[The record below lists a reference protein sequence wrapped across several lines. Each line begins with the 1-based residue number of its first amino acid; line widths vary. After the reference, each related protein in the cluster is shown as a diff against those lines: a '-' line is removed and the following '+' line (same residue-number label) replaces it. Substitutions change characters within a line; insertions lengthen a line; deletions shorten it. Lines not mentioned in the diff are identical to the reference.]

1 VENTNT
7 AQVATPAPA
16 PATTT
21 DPKAGDTTTGATT
34 EQPKND
40 VTSTENGSRDNLP
53 KGVKRRIW
61 EQAERIR
68 AMEAELATLK
78 KPAEVVTKSESEP
91 ELLDNPQAW
100 AENVKRSAAESAKQ
114 QALSQ
119 IKEEQEAERLK
130 TDHAKGMEYL
140 FSQTEVSNSDDAQA
154 EITEILRRSD
164 MQHLASKYPSRAA
177 ELAFKE
183 WKDSKGIGSDRKAAA
198 AQNAQSSISTATT
211 PPPSAG
217 RKTWTRAEVT
227 KYLADYNAPDFA
239 TRNAEIK
246 QAYREGRIK

>member
-1 VENTNT
+1 MEATNT

-21 DPKAGDTTTGATT
+21 DTKAGDTTTVATT

-40 VTSTENGSRDNLP
+40 VISTDNGSRDNLP
-53 KGVKRRIW
+53 KGVKRRLW

-68 AMEAELATLK
+68 AMEAEISMLK
-78 KPAEVVTKSESEP
+78 TPADTVTKSGPEP

-100 AENVKRSAAESAKQ
+100 AENVKRSVTETAKQ

-119 IKEEQEAERLK
+119 MKAEQEAERLK
-130 TDHAKGMEYL
+130 SDHAKGMEYL
-140 FSQTEVSNSDDAQA
+140 FSQTEVSNSEEAQA

-164 MQHLASKYPSRAA
+164 YQHLASKYPSRAA

-183 WKDSKGIGSDRKAAA
+183 WKDSKGIGTERKSVA
-198 AQNAQSSISTATT
+198 AQNAQSSLSTATT
-211 PPPSAG
+211 HPANAG
-217 RKTWTRAEVT
+217 KKIWTRAEVT
-227 KYLADYNAPDFA
+227 KYLEDFNSPDFA
-239 TRNAEIK
+239 SRNSEIK